1 MEPTKQLVLTKKYR
15 KLMAA
20 LRWRLQGEKF
30 HTALACLNLAEQYS
44 LGIASKSGIVKE
56 EAYDIQFR
64 KDGVTPE
71 FEHQIRIAL
80 LAFILKDVP
89 DLEAL
94 ICVILLH
101 DLMEDYDV
109 ERQLILDTLTQWT
122 GPDSKNKAWARKVY
136 NAVWAMTKT
145 YRGVKKSME
154 QVLADIADDALA
166 SLAKGLD
173 RVQNFQ
179 SMIRV
184 FKLAKR
190 KAYILEGIDWFLPML
205 KKARK
210 KFSYQMD
217 AYLCIETL
225 MKYQIELFQ
234 VINDTDLV
242 NALNSE
248 GVSK

>member
-1 MEPTKQLVLTKKYR
+1 MEPKKIVLTKKYR

-30 HTALACLNLAEQYS
+30 YTALACLDLAEKYS
-44 LGIASKSGIVKE
+44 LGIAGKTGIVKE
-56 EAYDIQFR
+56 EDYDIQFR
-64 KDGVTPE
+64 KDGETPE

-80 LAFILKDVP
+80 LAFTLKNVP

-109 ERQLILDTLTQWT
+109 ERDLIMATLMQHTGTQ
-122 GPDSKNKAWARKVY
+122 SKSRGWARRVY
-136 NAVWAMTKT
+136 DAIWAMTKT

-154 QVLADIADDALA
+154 QVLADIADDPLA

-190 KAYILEGIDWFLPML
+190 KAYIQEGIDWFLPML

-210 KFSYQMD
+210 QFSYQMD
-217 AYLCIETL
+217 AYLGIETL
-225 MKYQIELFQ
+225 MKYQIELFV
-234 VINDTDLV
+234 VINDTELV